1 MSKYKTIVEDIE
13 NVTERKVIKQNEF
26 SVIALGTF
34 VIGGVCA
41 WAGFSIE
48 DPNSSV
54 STFLFT
60 ASVCLIIGSIVK
72 FCMGR
77 EYYLFKPTGSRLQKT
92 TVYFDNK
99 ESQPLQYCIE
109 ERRFEDLKHMKR
121 QVNTGIKLE
130 AMVASDRKFAAVQIS
145 EYVPYT
151 YEAVSPVVCYYDSD
165 AESFLNNL
173 QFGR

>member
-13 NVTERKVIKQNEF
+13 NVTERKVIKQNKF
-26 SVIALGTF
+26 SIIALGTF
-34 VIGGVCA
+34 VVGGVCA

-99 ESQPLQYCIE
+99 ESQPLQYCIDRYHNNKQQE
-109 ERRFEDLKHMKR
+109 KR